1 VFRAAFASVRV
12 RGRHRPEGDSPMSR
26 TADVARNVKGA
37 TAEVKDWA
45 KEAGQDVKGKRQA
58 EAPV

>member
-1 VFRAAFASVRV
+1 
-12 RGRHRPEGDSPMSR
+12 MSR